1 MDLNSLIREVPD
13 FPHPGIAFKD
23 ITPLLQNPVAYQQAL
38 DAITDYVS
46 SREADAVIAIESRGF
61 LFGAPVANRLSLPL
75 VPVRKPGRLPAAHM
89 RVEYSLEYGEGEL
102 EIHADALQPGQNAVI
117 VDDILATGGTLAAT
131 SKLVDLLQAR
141 VSGIAVLLELNA
153 LSGREKLTGY
163 DVYSVLS
170 S

>member
-1 MDLNSLIREVPD
+1 MDLNLLIRDVSD
-13 FPHPGIAFKD
+13 FPQPGVVFKD
-23 ITPLLQNPVAYQQAL
+23 ITPLLKDPSAFQQAV
-38 DAITDYVS
+38 DAIADYIS
-46 SREADAVIAIESRGF
+46 SRGADAIVAIESRGF
-61 LFGAPVANRLSLPL
+61 LFGAPVANRLDLPL
-75 VPVRKPGRLPAAHM
+75 VPVRKPGKLPASHM

-102 EIHADALQPGQNAVI
+102 DIHTDALQPSQNAVI

-131 SKLVDLLQAR
+131 TKLIELLEAQ
-141 VSGIAVLLELNA
+141 VSGIAVLLELQS